1 MNGATQQVPQATWA
15 AFGVLGQ
22 NGVVMNAFLPTS
34 GLAAQ
39 PGAQVYIA
47 QLPNGAS
54 QMYLA
59 RPAAAQG
66 TAGQG
71 QTVATPFTIASS
83 QQLALLQNGKAPIM
97 MPLQISSQAS
107 TSTPASVTP
116 STAAAPATSSSS
128 SQASEQPLSTEVPA
142 AESQEPAGSSDDV
155 NTKEDFDNDEEYQPP
170 SSGKGGAQPPHNTRS
185 ATAAATGRTAAAA
198 VHRSKK
204 YSNQYRGVRQ
214 RPWGKWAAEIRDP
227 TRGQRLWLGTFDTA
241 EEVRIQSG
249 GSSSCITVCC

>member
-1 MNGATQQVPQATWA
+1 MHNPPQAA
-15 AFGVLGQ
+15 IGVLGQ

-34 GLAAQ
+34 GIAAQ

-59 RPAAAQG
+59 RPAAGQTA
-66 TAGQG
+66 AGQA
-71 QTVATPFTIASS
+71 QAVAAPFTLASS
-83 QQLALLQNGKAPIM
+83 QQLTLLQNGKTPIM
-97 MPLQISSQAS
+97 MPVQINSQAS
-107 TSTPASVTP
+107 ATVASSSNAV
-116 STAAAPATSSSS
+116 PATSSSS

-142 AESQEPAGSSDDV
+142 GDSQDPAGSSEDIHI
-155 NTKEDFDNDEEYQPP
+155 KEEDNDEEYHPP
-170 SSGKGGAQPPHNTRS
+170 CSGKSAGQPPHNTRS
-185 ATAAATGRTAAAA
+185 ATAAATGRAAAA
-198 VHRSKK
+198 AAHRSKK

-241 EEVRIQSG
+241 EEVCMCHQLVSVAG
-249 GSSSCITVCC
+249 Q